1 MSLKHV
7 DLASAMRRLA
17 DKRIDDAIQEGKFA
31 NLPGAGKPIDLEP
44 MPAEEGARMMWWT
57 LRILKNNNVIPEEV
71 AWRKSIDHLKS
82 RLPHARDEEHLVQ
95 IVTQLNHLVH
105 KLNTLGTNAMNAG
118 AGLAPLDLEHERES
132 FRQRRQK

>member
-1 MSLKHV
+1 MSLKNV
-7 DLASAMRRLA
+7 DIASAMHRLA
-17 DKRIDDAIQEGKFA
+17 DRRIEDAMQEGKFD

-82 RLPHARDEEHLVQ
+82 RLLAARDEVHLVQ
-95 IVTQLNHLVH
+95 IVEQINVLVH
-105 KLNTLGTNAMNAG
+105 KLNTLGTNALSLG
-118 AGLAPLDLEHERES
+118 IAPLDLECERQN
-132 FRQRRQK
+132 FRKRQPQ